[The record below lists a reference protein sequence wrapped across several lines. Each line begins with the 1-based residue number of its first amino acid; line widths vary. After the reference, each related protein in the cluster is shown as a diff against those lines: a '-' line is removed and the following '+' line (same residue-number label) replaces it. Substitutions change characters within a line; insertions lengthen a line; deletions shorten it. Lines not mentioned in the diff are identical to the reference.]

1 MLNYQ
6 NFYFIKILLFCCL
19 KYFTNDKEHYLY
31 QKNIGFSFLLYYS
44 QVGVKLKN
52 SKLTFEKYNDFLYK
66 DENEKYFKKNEKYT
80 EEIKDN
86 IVSLK
91 EDIDNEKFIEA
102 LNEFLK

>member
-1 MLNYQ
+1 M
-6 NFYFIKILLFCCL
+6 
-19 KYFTNDKEHYLY
+19 
-31 QKNIGFSFLLYYS
+31 LYYS